1 MPAALQ
7 SAWRG
12 GGRGAA
18 VSLGGVFH
26 EPGRPPPGKSGAAP
40 AGGEKKKNNRVNLFI
55 KNNVFVLLT

>member
-26 EPGRPPPGKSGAAP
+26 EPGGGGGGGG
-40 AGGEKKKNNRVNLFI
+40 AGGGGGGGGGDGEERGWGVRKKTRG
-55 KNNVFVLLT
+55 